1 MSTDIVPFQPPR
13 SASSSSLELA
23 PEAWKLASRVA
34 DTDFVPKAL
43 RGKPEAVLACILAGH
58 EAGISPM
65 QSLAKIHVVEG
76 RPAMAAELMRALV
89 LRAGHEIWIEEST
102 STRVIVAGQR
112 AGSERVSRVAWTM
125 DDAKRASLAGK
136 NNWRS
141 YPRAMLLARAT
152 AELCRA
158 LFPDVLAGISHTI
171 EELADGDDVDRPAE
185 PEETPAAAAPPT
197 TTAKA
202 KRAATAPNAA
212 PAMEPEVVDKPR
224 GDVPGLPGEDD
235 DIVDAEVVEP
245 DEVASFK
252 RAIEAVIA
260 SIRGVEPA
268 HELDEPE
275 PEQPAEEWPVDEWDG
290 DPDPPNEV
298 DAGPRYSG
306 PQIIAIKLAEH
317 GVHDRADR
325 LRAISAILDRPI
337 SSSKDLTAD
346 EISTV
351 IAALDNLPD
360 GMVLLAGQTDEPAP
374 APAPPRRT
382 TAVTPP
388 EEWTGDRW
396 REFLRQ
402 RKVKVAAALKE
413 AQRLAAEVDGNRP
426 TIGTLDDLTGSGL
439 CSDLIGWIEE
449 TAS

>member
-89 LRAGHEIWIEEST
+89 LRAGHELWIEEST

-112 AGSERVSRVAWTM
+112 AGSERVSRVAWTL
-125 DDAKRASLAGK
+125 DDAKRANLAGK
-136 NNWRS
+136 NNWKS

-171 EELADGDDVDRPAE
+171 EELADGDDVDAPLE
-185 PEETPAAAAPPT
+185 PEDAGQATAAAPPT

-235 DIVDAEVVEP
+235 DIIDAEVVDPE
-245 DEVASFK
+245 E
-252 RAIEAVIA
+252 
-260 SIRGVEPA
+260 VEPA
-268 HELDEPE
+268 HELDNSA
-275 PEQPAEEWPVDEWDG
+275 PAEEEPAGVEEEWPG

-298 DAGPRYSG
+298 DPGPRYSG

-317 GVHDRADR
+317 GVHDRPDR
-325 LRAISAILDRPI
+325 LRAISALLDREVT
-337 SSSKDLTAD
+337 SSKDLSAD
-346 EISTV
+346 EVSAVIS
-351 IAALDNLPD
+351 ALDELPE
-360 GMVLLAGQTDEPAP
+360 GMMLLAGQAEPAP
-374 APAPPRRT
+374 EPAPPRRT

-402 RKVKVAAALKE
+402 RKAKVAQVLKE
-413 AQRLAAEVDGNRP
+413 AQRIGAEQTPPV
-426 TIGTLDDLTGSGL
+426 TVGTLDDLAGSGI
-439 CSDLIGWIEE
+439 CSELVGWIEE
-449 TAS
+449 SSS

>member
-1 MSTDIVPFQPPR
+1 MSTEIVPFQPPR
-13 SASSSSLELA
+13 SSSSSLELA

-65 QSLAKIHVVEG
+65 QSLSKIHVVEG

-112 AGSERVSRVAWTM
+112 AGSERVSRVAWTI
-125 DDAKRASLAGK
+125 DDARRANLAGK
-136 NNWRS
+136 NNWKS

-185 PEETPAAAAPPT
+185 PETVEATTTAPPT
-197 TTAKA
+197 TTARA
-202 KRAATAPNAA
+202 KRAATAPGAA
-212 PAMEPEVVDKPR
+212 PAMEPEVVDRPR

-235 DIVDAEVVEP
+235 IIDAEVVEP
-245 DEVASFK
+245 E
-252 RAIEAVIA
+252 E
-260 SIRGVEPA
+260 VEPA

-275 PEQPAEEWPVDEWDG
+275 PAEVEEIEQEWDTDEWDG

-298 DAGPRYSG
+298 DPGPRYSG
-306 PQIIAIKLAEH
+306 PQVIAIKLAAH
-317 GVHDRADR
+317 GVHERPDR
-325 LRAISAILDRPI
+325 LRAISALLEREVE
-337 SSSKDLTAD
+337 SSKDLTPD
-346 EISTV
+346 EVSTV
-351 IAALDNLPD
+351 IRLLDELPE
-360 GMVLLAGQTDEPAP
+360 GMMLLAGQAEPEP

-382 TAVTPP
+382 SAVTPP
-388 EEWTGDRW
+388 EEWSGDRW

-402 RKVKVAAALKE
+402 RKVKVAPALRE
-413 AQRLAAEVDGNRP
+413 AQRLAAAMTPPVSVP
-426 TIGTLDDLTGSGL
+426 TLDDLAGSGICGEL
-439 CSDLIGWIEE
+439 VGWIEE
-449 TAS
+449 TSS

>member
-13 SASSSSLELA
+13 SSSSSLDLA

-65 QSLAKIHVVEG
+65 QALAKIHVVEG

-89 LRAGHEIWIEEST
+89 LRAGHELWIEEST

-125 DDAKRASLAGK
+125 DDAKRANLAGK

-171 EELADGDDVDRPAE
+171 EELADGDDVDRPLE
-185 PEETPAAAAPPT
+185 PEDAGEATTAPPT
-197 TTAKA
+197 TKA
-202 KRAATAPNAA
+202 RARRAATAPGAA
-212 PAMEPEVVDKPR
+212 PAMEPEVVDRPR

-235 DIVDAEVVEP
+235 IIEAEVVEP
-245 DEVASFK
+245 E
-252 RAIEAVIA
+252 E
-260 SIRGVEPA
+260 VEPA

-275 PEQPAEEWPVDEWDG
+275 QDAPAEEWPVDEWQG

-298 DAGPRYSG
+298 DPGPRYSG

-317 GVHDRADR
+317 GVHDRPDR
-325 LRAISAILDRPI
+325 LRAISAILEREVT
-337 SSSKDLTAD
+337 SSKDLTPD
-346 EISTV
+346 ELSTV
-351 IAALDNLPD
+351 IRALDELPE
-360 GMVLLAGQTDEPAP
+360 GLMLLAGQAEPAP
-374 APAPPRRT
+374 EPAPPRRT

-402 RKVKVAAALKE
+402 RKVKVAQVLRE
-413 AQRLAAEVDGNRP
+413 AQRIAGELPGDPP
-426 TIGTLDDLTGSGL
+426 TIATLDDLAGSGI

-449 TAS
+449 TSS

>member
-1 MSTDIVPFQPPR
+1 MSTEIVPFQPPR
-13 SASSSSLELA
+13 SSSSSLELA

-65 QSLAKIHVVEG
+65 QALAKIHVVEG

-89 LRAGHEIWIEEST
+89 LRAGHELWIEEST

-125 DDAKRASLAGK
+125 DDAKRANLAGK

-171 EELADGDDVDRPAE
+171 EELADGDDVDRPLE
-185 PEETPAAAAPPT
+185 PEDAGEATTAPPT
-197 TTAKA
+197 TKA
-202 KRAATAPNAA
+202 RARRAATAPGAA
-212 PAMEPEVVDKPR
+212 PAMEPEVVDRPR

-235 DIVDAEVVEP
+235 IIEAEVVEP
-245 DEVASFK
+245 DEV
-252 RAIEAVIA
+252 
-260 SIRGVEPA
+260 EPA
-268 HELDEPE
+268 HELAEPE
-275 PEQPAEEWPVDEWDG
+275 AEEPAEVVEEEWPVEEWDG

-298 DAGPRYSG
+298 DPGPRYSG
-306 PQIIAIKLAEH
+306 PQLIAIKLAAH
-317 GVHDRADR
+317 GVHERPDR
-325 LRAISAILDRPI
+325 LRAISALLEREVT
-337 SSSKDLTAD
+337 SSKDLSAD
-346 EISTV
+346 ELAAV
-351 IAALDNLPD
+351 IRALDELPE
-360 GMVLLAGQTDEPAP
+360 GMMLLAGQAEPEPEP

-402 RKVKVAAALKE
+402 RKAKVAQVLKE
-413 AQRLAAEVDGNRP
+413 AQRIGAEQTPPV
-426 TIGTLDDLTGSGL
+426 TVATLDDLAGSGI
-439 CSDLIGWIEE
+439 CSELVGWIEE
-449 TAS
+449 LGS